1 MNKKFFAII
10 GKPLSHSLSQA
21 LHNFWLKE
29 NKIDGVYDFF
39 EIDENEIEKVLG
51 KVRNKEIDGINV
63 TLPYKQKVIPFLD
76 SLSDYAKESHS
87 VNTIYLDDNNQLIGD
102 NTDIYGIQE
111 GYLKKIITKKNKE
124 LNILI
129 IGAGGVSP
137 SIIVSLQ
144 KFGINK
150 ISLVNRTY
158 EKSTILKK
166 QFPKIELLKW
176 ENYKS
181 KIKYFDII
189 INATSL
195 GLKNGESFDSFFENF
210 KDTLIYID
218 TIYNP
223 LETEMIKYFKEN
235 KIKTYN
241 GFDMFI
247 YQGQKSFN
255 LWNKITPRISN
266 EVTYLLI
273 SKLK

>member
-10 GKPLSHSLSQA
+10 GKPLSHSLSPA

-39 EIDENEIEKVLG
+39 EIDENEIENVLG

-150 ISLVNRTY
+150 LSLVNRTY

-266 EVTYLLI
+266 EVTNLLI

>member
-10 GKPLSHSLSQA
+10 GKPLSHSLSPA

-266 EVTYLLI
+266 EVTNLLI